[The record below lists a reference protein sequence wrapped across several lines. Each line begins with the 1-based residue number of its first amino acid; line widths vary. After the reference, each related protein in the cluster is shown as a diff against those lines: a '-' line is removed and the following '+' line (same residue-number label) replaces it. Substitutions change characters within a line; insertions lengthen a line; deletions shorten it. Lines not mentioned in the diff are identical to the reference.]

1 MGQNNSDY
9 LATAVARNEP
19 GVLDREMT
27 PTDIVEVLKR
37 LNFHWFGQQR
47 TIKIDKDVRDYL
59 LAAIVARR
67 GKISCSP

>member
-1 MGQNNSDY
+1 
-9 LATAVARNEP
+9 V
-19 GVLDREMT
+19 T